1 MDMTIQEEIE
11 QLVLRCIAADGLKAC
26 PKDFTFLEK
35 YKLKGLYFTFL
46 RTVTEGRSG
55 LFLEELDLRAKDAIK
70 WDIFPTGF
78 PLLRQKYG
86 MEGKDALMARL
97 YLEERYFRELVE
109 QTGMEERP

>member
-46 RTVTEGRSG
+46 RTVTEGRTG
-55 LFLEELDLRAKDAIK
+55 LFLEELDLRAMDTIK
-70 WDIFPTGF
+70 WDFFPTGF

-86 MEGKDALMARL
+86 MEGKDALMTRL